1 MPTHKNT
8 ASNYLVNPT
17 SVTLDITNYFDSPI
31 GVCTY
36 TSCDIVDVSD
46 NSIIWITG
54 APLSGSSCTFSVSKT
69 SA

>member
-1 MPTHKNT
+1 MPTDKNT

-17 SVTLDITNYFDSPI
+17 SVTLDITNYFDSPT

-46 NSIIWITG
+46 NLIS
-54 APLSGSSCTFSVSKT
+54 
-69 SA
+69 

>member
-17 SVTLDITNYFDSPI
+17 SVTLDITDYFDSPI

-36 TSCDIVDVSD
+36 TSCDIVDASD
-46 NSIIWITG
+46 NLINWITG
-54 APLSGSSCTFSVSKT
+54 ASLSGSSCTFSVSTT
-69 SA
+69 SV